1 MLVKKDWS
9 AIEKFA
15 GDLEDFFVSHPLTSQ
30 EAKILQNQI
39 RIEKGRINILAV
51 NARYTFSIHS
61 DFKSVPENVNK
72 LLEFLCSQLFI
83 DWNGLYIKLETI
95 WRNE

>member
-1 MLVKKDWS
+1 MLIKKDWS

-15 GDLEDFFVSHPLTSQ
+15 GNLEDFFAENPLTEK
-30 EAKILQNQI
+30 EAKIFWVQLKC
-39 RIEKGRINILAV
+39 EKSRNVLAV
-51 NARYTFSIHS
+51 NIRYTFSKHS

-95 WRNE
+95 WRQ